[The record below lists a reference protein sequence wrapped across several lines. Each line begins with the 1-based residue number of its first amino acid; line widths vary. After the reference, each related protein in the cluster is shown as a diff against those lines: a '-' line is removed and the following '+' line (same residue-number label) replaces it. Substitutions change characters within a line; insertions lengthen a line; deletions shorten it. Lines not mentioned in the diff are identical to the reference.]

1 MARDDKSPLV
11 RLYLASALQRTPAA
25 KRWDVLAAL
34 VGHAEDASDQN
45 LPLMV
50 WYAAEPAVELD
61 MTRALTLA
69 EGSKLPRLFQFTVR
83 RVAAVGTQEALK
95 TLTDRLGRTADAAER
110 RELASGIN
118 RIVGKP

>member
-1 MARDDKSPLV
+1 
-11 RLYLASALQRTPAA
+11 
-25 KRWDVLAAL
+25 
-34 VGHAEDASDQN
+34 
-45 LPLMV
+45 MV